1 MLRTIK
7 GECKSGQGAEKWRRE
22 GAEVPLSLCKAKIT
36 GARRAENQPQLHEL
50 TKTSQLYWLWP
61 VSSKS
66 QPLRFLEIWESLPSI
81 LDSTIYRQVAEMAD
95 PLSVAA
101 SLVGLAIPALHGTR
115 LLFDDIQNIVDAP
128 KAVASLKEDLVS
140 VDMAIEALKAVQS
153 SEWELFGQDVINESK
168 FAVSS
173 LHNGV

>member
-1 MLRTIK
+1 
-7 GECKSGQGAEKWRRE
+7 
-22 GAEVPLSLCKAKIT
+22 
-36 GARRAENQPQLHEL
+36 
-50 TKTSQLYWLWP
+50 
-61 VSSKS
+61 
-66 QPLRFLEIWESLPSI
+66 
-81 LDSTIYRQVAEMAD
+81 MAD